1 VSALSWPRRRPHGRL
16 WIAKPQ
22 PLPQPRRRPL
32 RVGLLGGSFNPA
44 HEGHLYISREAIRR
58 LGLDQVWWIVSPHNP
73 LKSRR
78 DLAPF
83 ETRLAWAKRVAAADP
98 RIVVSDLEARIGT
111 RYTVDTLRRLVRD
124 RHYRFVWII
133 GADNLAQFHRWR
145 HWQRIFEL
153 VPVAVF
159 ERAPYSYVAL
169 AGRAAHR
176 FAGARIGEEEARRIA
191 ELDPP
196 RWAFV
201 RLRPHSASAT
211 AIRERLRR
219 MGRDWSRE
227 FEP

>member
-1 VSALSWPRRRPHGRL
+1 MSALSRPRRRPRGRL
-16 WIAKPQ
+16 WIAEPQ
-22 PLPQPRRRPL
+22 PLPQPRRRAL

-44 HEGHLYISREAIRR
+44 HAGHLYISRE
-58 LGLDQVWWIVSPHNP
+58 
-73 LKSRR
+73 
-78 DLAPF
+78 LAPF
-83 ETRLAWAKRVAAADP
+83 EKRLAWAEKVAAAEP
-98 RIVVSDLEARIGT
+98 RIVVSDIEARLGT
-111 RYTVDTLRRLVRD
+111 RYTVDTLTRLVRD
-124 RHYRFVWII
+124 RRYRFVWIV

-159 ERAPYSYVAL
+159 ERAPYSYGAL

-176 FAGARIGEEEARRIA
+176 FAGARIGETEARRIA

-196 RWAFV
+196 RWVFV
-201 RLRPHSASAT
+201 RLRPHPASAT